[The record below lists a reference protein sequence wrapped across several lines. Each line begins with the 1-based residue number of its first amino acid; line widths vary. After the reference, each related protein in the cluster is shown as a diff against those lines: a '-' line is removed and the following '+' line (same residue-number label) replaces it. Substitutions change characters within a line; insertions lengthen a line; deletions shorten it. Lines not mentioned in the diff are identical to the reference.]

1 MWEVNVSSNTRQTN
15 GKFFVSVVAAVKSL
29 SSVVVGKTLRY
40 IFDDFAR
47 TWRALTS
54 ESQMRWV
61 SDASHCL
68 SIPVIGETAS
78 RVSRLAPTHPLSLI
92 SGRASKTLV
101 FYALVAGFQGVFSC
115 GRWSRRR
122 A

>member
-1 MWEVNVSSNTRQTN
+1 M
-15 GKFFVSVVAAVKSL
+15 VAAVKSL

-68 SIPVIGETAS
+68 SILVRGATSNRAS
-78 RVSRLAPTHPLSLI
+78 RFLHTLPTTLSDSI
-92 SGRASKTLV
+92 R
-101 FYALVAGFQGVFSC
+101 C
-115 GRWSRRR
+115 
-122 A
+122 

>member
-1 MWEVNVSSNTRQTN
+1 MESQNN
-15 GKFFVSVVAAVKSL
+15 GKSFVAVVAAVKSL
-29 SSVVVGKTLRY
+29 SNVVVGKTLRY

-68 SIPVIGETAS
+68 SIL
-78 RVSRLAPTHPLSLI
+78 VSGATSNWVLRLAPTHPLFLI
-92 SGRASKTLV
+92 ADSAADTL
-101 FYALVAGFQGVFSC
+101 
-115 GRWSRRR
+115 
-122 A
+122 